1 MKTVPNLNTCIDKY
15 LKTCKPFRA
24 GNIISIEGKLYIV
37 SGGNGSCNSCDLSL
51 ENKPCALW
59 GILNSKDRYNNLVCS
74 DMLPH
79 LIFKELKEGL

>member
-1 MKTVPNLNTCIDKY
+1 MKTIPNLNTCIDKY
-15 LKTCKPFRA
+15 LKTYKSFQA

-37 SGGNGSCNSCDLSL
+37 SRGNGSCNSCDLSL

-59 GILNSKDRYNNLVCS
+59 GILNSKYQDKNILCS